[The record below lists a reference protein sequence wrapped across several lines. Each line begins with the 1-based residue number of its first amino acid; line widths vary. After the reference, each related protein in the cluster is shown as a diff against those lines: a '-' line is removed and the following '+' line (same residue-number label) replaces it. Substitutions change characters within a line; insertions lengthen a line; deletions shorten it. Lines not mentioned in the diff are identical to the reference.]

1 MEVSGKEAMIGL
13 EATTA
18 RLRSSVDTGRQ
29 SSPLSGSAAIN
40 DSGHWT
46 SLGKTRTRQR
56 LEPLGGGHDRIG
68 SYDGEIEVMT
78 EVSVDRRAWTGALM
92 VERSQIERGQGEKE
106 EVGAHL
112 LAINDSG
119 HWTSLGKTQTR
130 QGLGGA
136 AQTGRCGEGEPAVGA
151 TGWYK
156 LQRR

>member
-1 MEVSGKEAMIGL
+1 MA
-13 EATTA
+13 ATA
-18 RLRSSVDTGRQ
+18 RG
-29 SSPLSGSAAIN
+29 N
-40 DSGHWT
+40 DSGDSGQAT
-46 SLGKTRTRQR
+46 TTRAQPRER
-56 LEPLGGGHDRIG
+56 LEAESDTRRSWRI
-68 SYDGEIEVMT
+68 
-78 EVSVDRRAWTGALM
+78 VDSRLWRAWTGALM